1 MATQQLV
8 TKTDIYKVP
17 FSKLVII
24 DGFNDREDYG
34 DIPELAES
42 IRAEG
47 PRVPLKGYRDGDK
60 FVVIVGHRRHRA
72 AEWIKK
78 QYKEEIVFKFECYA
92 KGASKAE
99 MLMDTL
105 LTNAGKELTPLEK
118 ANVVKKLVTEKM
130 TVKAIAA
137 ALGGV
142 SSVYITNLSKLADA
156 PDKVKKHIRDGNVSA
171 TLVIGYLKNKDCNIE
186 ELVTE
191 IEKNLEPD
199 EGLFKGKKKKKKQA
213 AVTKKNLNKKKKD
226 TEGSDDEEDTGNS
239 MKTFKRYMKQNTGIF
254 ATPEKQATFEF
265 VSDLVNNKVTY
276 TDMVKYFTGK

>member
-1 MATQQLV
+1 MATQLV

-17 FSKLVII
+17 FSKLLII
-24 DGFNDREDYG
+24 EGFNDREDYG

-78 QYKEEIVFKFECYA
+78 QYKEEVVFKFECYA
-92 KGASKAE
+92 KGASKSE
-99 MLMDTL
+99 MLLDTL

-118 ANVVKKLVTEKM
+118 ANVVKKLVAEKM
-130 TVKAIAA
+130 AVKAIAA

-142 SSVYITNLSKLADA
+142 SSVYINNLAKLADA
-156 PDKVKKHIRDGNVSA
+156 PEKVKKHIRDGNVSA
-171 TLVIGYLKNKDCNIE
+171 TLVIGYLKNKDANID

-191 IEKNLEPD
+191 IEKNLQPD
-199 EGLFKGKKKKKKQA
+199 EGLFKGKGKKKGKQAKVTKKALSKKKKE
-213 AVTKKNLNKKKKD
+213 
-226 TEGSDDEEDTGNS
+226 EGDDNEEDTGNS

-276 TDMVKYFTGK
+276 GDMVKYFTGK